1 MTTQKLTFSARSRVH
16 LAVAAVL
23 GVAAAALPAASAWAQ
38 SAYPAKPIRL
48 IVPFPP
54 GGGTDMIARTVAQKV
69 ADKHKWSIVI
79 DNRPGAGGNIAA
91 AAVGSTPTSCQ
102 NGSRSAALKT
112 GCACSK

>member
-69 ADKHKWSIVI
+69 ADKHSGASSSITARVPVAI
-79 DNRPGAGGNIAA
+79 WASTQSPRPLLMA
-91 AAVGSTPTSCQ
+91 T
-102 NGSRSAALKT
+102 RW
-112 GCACSK
+112 